1 LITLYNFN
9 ISIWK
14 LLGHFRQN
22 GSEIAG
28 NLLNVLLEKD
38 REIGWS
44 DRVKN
49 EGMYRVRE
57 KSNILCAKQK
67 EA

>member
-14 LLGHFRQN
+14 LHGHFRQN
-22 GSEIAG
+22 RSEIAG
-28 NLLNVLLEKD
+28 NLLILLLEKD

-49 EGMYRVRE
+49 EGMYRVKEER
-57 KSNILCAKQK
+57 NILCAK